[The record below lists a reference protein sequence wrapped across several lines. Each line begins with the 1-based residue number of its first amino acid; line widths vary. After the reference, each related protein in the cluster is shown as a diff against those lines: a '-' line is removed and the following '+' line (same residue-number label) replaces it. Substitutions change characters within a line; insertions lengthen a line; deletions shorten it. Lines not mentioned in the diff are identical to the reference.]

1 MAKQK
6 AIITNYNSPYF
17 PIKIE
22 WDHGKK
28 STVVES
34 IDVAIKYI
42 KSFLPLDTRII
53 DKTEGGLE
61 HESN

>member
-1 MAKQK
+1 MKKQK

-17 PIKIE
+17 PIRID

-34 IDVAIKYI
+34 VDDAIKYI
-42 KSFLPLDTRII
+42 KSFLPLNTEII
-53 DKTEGGLE
+53 DKTE
-61 HESN
+61 

>member
-1 MAKQK
+1 MK

-22 WDHGKK
+22 WNHGKK
-28 STVVES
+28 SIVVES

-42 KSFLPLDTRII
+42 KSFLPLNTEII
-53 DKTEGGLE
+53 DKRIKGGNHGYLDK
-61 HESN
+61 